1 MTELKPIGE
10 FLPEAIGRRRSKPTP
25 DEVGLSER
33 DQLVLDLVEVGI
45 GVRKAENLVSHFPK
59 EQIQKQLRWLPF
71 RAARR
76 PASLLISAIEHD
88 YDSPAY
94 ASDK

>member
-33 DQLVLDLVEVGI
+33 DQLVLDLVE
-45 GVRKAENLVSHFPK
+45 
-59 EQIQKQLRWLPF
+59 IQKQLRWLPF